1 MNRKGNKSLTAN
13 QIRDYTAL
21 IKRKSELILQSGS
34 SWKTEYVIEMQNID
48 NQIRKMRK
56 ELSL

>member
-34 SWKTEYVIEMQNID
+34 SCKTEYVIEMQNID

>member
-1 MNRKGNKSLTAN
+1 MKRKGNKSLTAN